1 MTLSIATVRGGQAAI
16 PTDTKSEDAQ
26 KKADQAKKRD
36 EAMQNIP
43 KNALIGGAIFGG
55 LGIALRKLGGA
66 STAAAIRD
74 GVIGG
79 TLIGGSTAMASS
91 VSYLRTS
98 PDDKPGYVKGLATAA
113 GIGITGI
120 GFIGGLM
127 AIQGALPV
135 IAGRLRGGAL
145 TAGAETLGKGAL
157 SKYGKDLTEAAR
169 TGEIGRA
176 FGVDDKVDELVA
188 ILGAKR
194 KNNPLIVGPAGT
206 GKTALVEELAH
217 RIAAGEVPDHL
228 KGVRLVQLDLDA
240 MVGGTQYRGMF
251 EQRLSSVLKE
261 IEAANGKIVP
271 FIDETHKLVNAG
283 AANQVE
289 GAGEAVKPLLAR
301 GKVRLIGAT
310 TDAADEIGK
319 IHADPALARRFSEMT
334 ISEPTTGQTLDIL
347 RSAAPKFE
355 QQGMRFTDDAL
366 NGIVELT
373 TPIVGRNQPDKALT
387 MLDTTASRVAI
398 ARDAKPKALK
408 ELEARIATAQAEL
421 GIVSREQG
429 AASVARTRELHA
441 TLDELTPQAAALKD
455 RWSAARTARDEL
467 SSTREALA
475 AATDPADVTRLTAR
489 VKELEA
495 SVQPHA
501 QEFPSM
507 FASEITREDVA
518 ATTLPAA
525 AEDQLALRQG
535 TTNERRVGFHPRR

>member
-1 MTLSIATVRGGQAAI
+1 MTLSIATVRSGQAAV
-16 PTDTKSEDAQ
+16 PSDAPSERAHT
-26 KKADQAKKRD
+26 KADEAKKRD
-36 EAMQNIP
+36 DSMHSIP
-43 KNALIGGAIFGG
+43 KDALIGGAIFGG
-55 LGIALRKLGGA
+55 LGVVLRKLGGA
-66 STAAAIRD
+66 STAAAVRD

-79 TLIGGSTAMASS
+79 TLIGGATAMASS
-91 VSYLRTS
+91 IRYLKTS
-98 PDDKPGYVKGLATAA
+98 PEDKPGYVKGLATAA
-113 GIGITGI
+113 TFAITGV
-120 GFIGGLM
+120 GFVGGLM

-135 IAGRLRGGAL
+135 VASRLRGGGLA
-145 TAGAETLGKGAL
+145 AGAESLGKGAL

-217 RIAAGEVPDHL
+217 RIASGEVPDHL

-261 IEAANGKIVP
+261 IEAADGKIIP

-334 ISEPTTGQTLDIL
+334 ITEPTTGQTLDIL

-387 MLDTTASRVAI
+387 LLDTTASRVAI

-429 AASVARTRELHA
+429 AASVARSTQLQGI
-441 TLDELTPQAAALKD
+441 LDELTPQASALKD
-455 RWSAARTARDEL
+455 RWSAARAARDEL
-467 SSTREALA
+467 STARESLA
-475 AATDPADVTRLTAR
+475 AATDPAEVARLSAR
-489 VKELEA
+489 VKELEGA
-495 SVQPHA
+495 TQAHA
-501 QEFPSM
+501 REFPSM
-507 FASEITREDVA
+507 FATEISRTDVA
-518 ATTLPAA
+518 ETTLPAA

-535 TTNERRVGFHPRR
+535 TSNERRVGFYPRG